1 MLAHYQADEPLKKI
15 ASVFLE
21 SFLFYSGFW
30 LPAGTY
36 TALRIELGS
45 AQGHNWFCV
54 LYPALC
60 VGSSEA
66 RYADTEENALVFG
79 GYQVRFALLDTARSV
94 WQKITD

>member
-1 MLAHYQADEPLKKI
+1 M
-15 ASVFLE
+15 
-21 SFLFYSGFW
+21 
-30 LPAGTY
+30 
-36 TALRIELGS
+36 
-45 AQGHNWFCV
+45 

-79 GYQVRFALLDTARSV
+79 GYQVRFALLDTACSV

>member
-1 MLAHYQADEPLKKI
+1 MRAAANRYSAGWKK
-15 ASVFLE
+15 SHLQ
-21 SFLFYSGFW
+21 
-30 LPAGTY
+30 PAAIPAFGCRRVLT
-36 TALRIELGS
+36 RIELGS